1 MALLDV
7 DISEIF
13 LSLRFDL
20 IALQVKQCV
29 SESLFLN
36 KHSEHSHILD
46 CEFRVLIILSF
57 IFGLT
62 VFILL
67 IVVSLSESNCIF
79 DSFDFSD
86 LEQRTSITLP
96 DFNSSEEIVP
106 SLFFIFSFSLG
117 AIDESDQIKFCI
129 TGGIYSLEDILD
141 LIAFLFKDEF
151 ISLDLSI
158 DCLSALIGLLKV
170 KLLIDFKF
178 FVVLVTFIGL
188 ANVNVSCLSIL
199 VSSTTVVL
207 VDGIKLKLGKEDIG
221 KGIFGKL
228 TGSIVSSCSSFVP
241 LVFP

>member
-1 MALLDV
+1 M
-7 DISEIF
+7 
-13 LSLRFDL
+13 
-20 IALQVKQCV
+20 
-29 SESLFLN
+29 
-36 KHSEHSHILD
+36 
-46 CEFRVLIILSF
+46 
-57 IFGLT
+57 
-62 VFILL
+62 
-67 IVVSLSESNCIF
+67 
-79 DSFDFSD
+79 
-86 LEQRTSITLP
+86 
-96 DFNSSEEIVP
+96 P